1 MTLNFLTSYY
11 EVIGNFEIPL
21 SLVALKVLARFH
33 NNQELF
39 ECFLTKFQSEDRK
52 IAIFTSQVFKDLSLS
67 YPEFVDQTYLPKL
80 LNLAE

>member
-21 SLVALKVLARFH
+21 SLVALKVLARLH

-39 ECFLTKFQSEDRK
+39 EYFLTKFQSEDRK
-52 IAIFTSQVFKDLSLS
+52 IAIFTSQVFKDFSLS

>member
-1 MTLNFLTSYY
+1 
-11 EVIGNFEIPL
+11 VIGNFEIPL
-21 SLVALKVLARFH
+21 SLVALKVLARLH

-52 IAIFTSQVFKDLSLS
+52 IAIFTSQVFKDFSLS
-67 YPEFVDQTYLPKL
+67 YPEFLDQTYLPKL